1 MVLITDIA
9 GCKLSATV
17 LVKVYNGITY
27 YLPNAFS
34 PNGDGLNE
42 VFRPIP
48 AGIVSTEYFRIF
60 SRYGQLIF
68 ETSQPLKGWDRTFKG
83 IKQPVGNYVS
93 SIKGMGNNGKVV
105 EMKGNV
111 VLVR

>member
-1 MVLITDIA
+1 M
-9 GCKLSATV
+9 G
-17 LVKVYNGITY
+17 
-27 YLPNAFS
+27 
-34 PNGDGLNE
+34 
-42 VFRPIP
+42 
-48 AGIVSTEYFRIF
+48 

-83 IKQPVGNYVS
+83 IKQPVGNYVW